1 MPVSVKFA
9 VFCQRCVG
17 VAAGVTYSNYQ
28 LTNNGVT
35 NPNMIYNKTLDYL
48 GLPRAVDYDQIKQ
61 YRLMK
66 KFLPN
71 VLETEYTYQTPGAE
85 NFN

>member
-1 MPVSVKFA
+1 MSVVDKFI
-9 VFCQRCVG
+9 VFCQQCVG
-17 VAAGVTYSNYQ
+17 IVAGVTYSNYQ
-28 LTNNGVT
+28 LTDNGVT
-35 NPNMIYNKTLDYL
+35 NPNSIFNKTRDYL

-71 VLETEYTYQTPGAE
+71 IPETKYT
-85 NFN
+85 